1 MIYKFFREVS
11 ILLQQMQRRLEEVY
25 PEMVSWRRHFH
36 QHPELSF
43 QEGRTSQ
50 KIAEILHGF
59 GLSVKTGVGGN
70 GVIGVLDGK
79 KDGKTIAFRAD
90 FDALPITDEKEVG
103 YKSTVQGVMHACGH
117 DGHTATM
124 LGVAKVLSE
133 FRQQV
138 KGKIIFI
145 FQHAEEKLPG
155 GAASIIAKGG
165 LDRVDAIFGA
175 HLFTDL
181 PLGKIGL
188 REGPIMAAVDVF
200 KLMIQGKGG
209 HGAKPHET
217 VDSVVVG
224 SQIVNQLQQIVSR
237 RINPLEPS
245 VVTVG
250 VFQAG
255 TAFNIIADKA
265 RIEGTVRTFN
275 PVVREKIEAE
285 IRSIVNGVCESS
297 HAGYE
302 LEYTHGY
309 PALFNHKEETALIKK
324 LVQEELGQ
332 EQLVEIPPR
341 MAAEDFAYYV
351 QEVPGAF
358 FMIGGHGVGENT
370 RYSNHHPKFDF
381 EEKAM
386 EVGGKIFLR
395 LAHHYV
401 IS

>member
-1 MIYKFFREVS
+1 MIQQ
-11 ILLQQMQRRLEEVY
+11 LLIRLQEVY
-25 PEMVSWRRHFH
+25 PKMVSWRRHFH

-43 QEGRTSQ
+43 EEGKTAH
-50 KIAEILHGF
+50 KIAEILRGF
-59 GLSVKTGVGGN
+59 GLIVKTGVGGN
-70 GVIGVLDGK
+70 GVIGILQGK
-79 KDGKTIAFRAD
+79 REGKTIAFRAD

-133 FRQQV
+133 YQEEI
-138 KGKIIFI
+138 KGNVRFI

-155 GAASIIAKGG
+155 GAASIITEGG
-165 LDRVDAIFGA
+165 LDGVDAIYGA

-181 PLGKIGL
+181 PLGKIGIK
-188 REGPIMAAVDVF
+188 EGPIMAAVDVF
-200 KLMIQGKGG
+200 KLTIQGKGG

-237 RINPLEPS
+237 RVDPLEPA

-265 RIEGTVRTFN
+265 KIEGTVRTFN
-275 PVVREKIEAE
+275 PKVREKIEAE
-285 IRSIVNGVCESS
+285 IRSIVKGVCESS

-309 PALFNHKEETALIKK
+309 PALFNHKEETTLVKK
-324 LVQEELGQ
+324 LVQEELGT
-332 EQLVEIPPR
+332 EQLVELPPR

-358 FMIGGHGVGENT
+358 FMIGAHGEGENT
-370 RYSNHHPKFDF
+370 CYANHHPKFDF

-386 EVGGKIFLR
+386 EVGGMVFLR
-395 LAHHYV
+395 LSAYYV
-401 IS
+401 ME

>member
-1 MIYKFFREVS
+1 MIQQ
-11 ILLQQMQRRLEEVY
+11 LLKRLQEVY

-43 QEGRTSQ
+43 LEGKTAE
-50 KIAEILHGF
+50 KIAEILRGF
-59 GLSVKTGVGGN
+59 GLIVKTGVGGN
-70 GVIGVLDGK
+70 GVIGVLQGK
-79 KDGKTIAFRAD
+79 QEGKTIAFRAD

-133 FRQQV
+133 FQEDI
-138 KGKIIFI
+138 KGNVQFI

-155 GAASIIAKGG
+155 GASSIIATGG
-165 LDRVDAIFGA
+165 LDGVDAIYGA

-181 PLGKIGL
+181 PLGKIGIK
-188 REGPIMAAVDVF
+188 EGPIMAAVDVF
-200 KLMIQGKGG
+200 KLTIQGKGG

-224 SQIVNQLQQIVSR
+224 SQIINELQQIVSR
-237 RINPLEPS
+237 RVDPLEPA

-275 PVVREKIEAE
+275 PRVREKIEAE
-285 IRSIVNGVCESS
+285 IRSIVKGVCESS

-309 PALFNHKEETALIKK
+309 PALFNHKEETALVKK
-324 LVQEELGQ
+324 LVQEELGT
-332 EQLVEIPPR
+332 EQLVELPPR

-351 QEVPGAF
+351 LEVPGAF
-358 FMIGGHGVGENT
+358 FMIGAHGEGENT
-370 RYSNHHPKFDF
+370 CYANHHPKFDF
-381 EEKAM
+381 EENAM
-386 EVGGKIFLR
+386 EVGGKVFLR
-395 LAHHYV
+395 LSAYYV
-401 IS
+401 ME